1 MDRFTLVG
9 PQTQDSTSHAVDEA
23 SILEHESGGNPMAT
37 RTYRIGLALF
47 LTFSVIISTVSIP
60 EEKARLT
67 TPNSTPV
74 DDTSGRQAGFDPDCS
89 GLTFEDLFEYDYA
102 IFDLI
107 ILDDWATADMSAS
120 AWVNGSN
127 SAIVRANLDGLF
139 DGAPGGNNSF
149 ISTDERDAVR
159 EFGPLC
165 IEDMETRLGMNE
177 KNLKDGEFGW
187 NNFTFANDGIAL
199 DEVNIVPDNHPDART
214 CTNFGASTSC
224 KEVPVSIT
232 DNMEIHLS
240 SQPDVSN
247 LEFVQLPNKGESN
260 FTLAMNITNMTS
272 GVFQAT
278 FPFVENLRVDA
289 AYMQDRNQGLSGE
302 LYNLDSLEVMTTTS
316 EQVLIRLDLEF
327 DRSQWDVERFIFIE
341 LTTSERLI
349 NTPPVW
355 TADSPS
361 NGTKFALNMG
371 GQTTIATSDIIQ
383 SWGQDVDGWT
393 MDCTFSSSLLSS
405 TLNGNGDW
413 VITHPENMDE
423 SETADCI
430 LTDELNVAN
439 EETRSFEFGTLFNLE
454 SVLSDD
460 QTSILATI
468 TPTGFVNS
476 FSITVH
482 AHQIQSN
489 DMGQMISADVGN
501 SAVTVELPLTG
512 VKPGSIAAMGV
523 ASANSMGDYEFMINL
538 NIEKPNSIP
547 VIEHTPNA
555 LENSNATWDAS
566 GRVFILRGTFYE
578 PDGEF
583 ISFSYTLCGFSS
595 QGFITSA
602 NSWEVDISIA
612 PCIAAGTNDY
622 AVTITGTDESG
633 GVSTLGVHVADPFAQ
648 IDSDASPEPD
658 DSESSE
664 GLPSLSLLACLC
676 MIGLAFLRER
686 R

>member
-1 MDRFTLVG
+1 MVG
-9 PQTQDSTSHAVDEA
+9 SQTKDSTPYPVVNA
-23 SILEHESGGNPMAT
+23 SILEHKSAGAIMAT
-37 RTYRIGLALF
+37 HTSRIGLALF
-47 LTFSVIISTVSIP
+47 LTLCVLISTFSLP
-60 EEKARLT
+60 EEKARRSMT
-67 TPNSTPV
+67 EATSV
-74 DDTSGRQAGFDPDCS
+74 DDTSGRQAGFDPDCT

-102 IFDLI
+102 IFDLL

-139 DGAPGGNNSF
+139 DGAPGGNNSY

-177 KNLKDGEFGW
+177 KNLKDGEYGW

-199 DEVNIVPDNHPDART
+199 DEVNIVPTNHPDART

-247 LEFVQLPNKGESN
+247 LEFVQLPNKGDSN

-278 FPFVENLRVDA
+278 FPFVQNLRVDA
-289 AYMQDRNQGLSGE
+289 AYMQDRNQGIPGD

-316 EQVLIRLDLEF
+316 QQVQIRLELEF
-327 DRSQWDVERFIFIE
+327 DRSQWDVERFVFVE
-341 LTTSERLI
+341 FTTSERLV
-349 NTPPVW
+349 NSPPVW

-361 NGTKFALNMG
+361 DGTKFALNSG
-371 GQTTIATSDIIQ
+371 GQTTVATSEILQ

-393 MDCTFSSSLLSS
+393 MDCTFSSTLLSS

-413 VITHPENMDE
+413 VITHPENMDGSE
-423 SETADCI
+423 SADCM
-430 LTDELNVAN
+430 LTDELNVSN
-439 EETRSFEFGTLFNLE
+439 EDIRSFEFGTPFTLE
-454 SVLSDD
+454 STLSED
-460 QTSILATI
+460 QTSIVATI

-476 FSITVH
+476 FTITMH

-501 SAVTVELPLTG
+501 TAVNVELPLTG

-523 ASANSMGDYEFMINL
+523 ATANGMMEYHFMIEL

-547 VIEHTPNA
+547 MIEHSPNA

-566 GRVFILRGTFYE
+566 GRVFILRGTYYE
-578 PDGEF
+578 VDGEF
-583 ISFSYTLCGFSS
+583 VSFSYTLCGFSS
-595 QGFITSA
+595 EGFITTA

-622 AVTITGTDESG
+622 AVVITGTDESG
-633 GVSTLGVHVADPFAQ
+633 GANTLNVHVADPFSQ

-658 DSESSE
+658 DKDSSE
-664 GLPSLSLLACLC
+664 GLPSLSLFACLC

>member
-1 MDRFTLVG
+1 MAGT
-9 PQTQDSTSHAVDEA
+9 QTKDSTSYAVVDA
-23 SILEHESGGNPMAT
+23 SILEHESGGVLMAT
-37 RTYRIGLALF
+37 HPSRIGLALF
-47 LTFSVIISTVSIP
+47 LTLCVLMSTLSLP
-60 EEKARLT
+60 EEKAQLSIID
-67 TPNSTPV
+67 STSV

-102 IFDLI
+102 IFDLL

-177 KNLKDGEFGW
+177 KNLKDGEYGW

-199 DEVNIVPDNHPDART
+199 DEVDIVPNNHPDART
-214 CTNFGASTSC
+214 CTNFGASTNC

-272 GVFQAT
+272 GVFKAT
-278 FPFVENLRVDA
+278 FPFVQNLRVDA
-289 AYMQDRNQGLSGE
+289 AYMQDRNQGIPGE

-316 EQVLIRLDLEF
+316 EQVQIRLELEF
-327 DRSQWDVERFIFIE
+327 DRSQWDVERFIFVE
-341 LTTSERLI
+341 FTTSERLI

-355 TADSPS
+355 TADSPTD
-361 NGTKFALNMG
+361 GTKFALNAG
-371 GQTTIATSDIIQ
+371 GQTTVASREILQ

-393 MDCTFSSSLLSS
+393 MDCTFSSTLFGS
-405 TLNGNGDW
+405 TLNANGDW
-413 VITHPENMDE
+413 VITHPENMDGSE
-423 SETADCI
+423 SADCM
-430 LTDELNVAN
+430 LTDELNVSN
-439 EETRSFEFGTLFNLE
+439 EDIRSFEFGTLFTIE
-454 SVLSDD
+454 SALSED
-460 QTSILATI
+460 QKSIVATV
-468 TPTGFVNS
+468 TPTGFANS
-476 FSITVH
+476 FTVTIH

-489 DMGQMISADVGN
+489 DMGQMVSADVGN
-501 SAVTVELPLTG
+501 NAVTVELPLTG

-523 ASANSMGDYEFMINL
+523 AIANGMMDYNFMIEL
-538 NIEKPNSIP
+538 SIEKPNSIP
-547 VIEHTPNA
+547 MIEHSPNA

-566 GRVFILRGTFYE
+566 GRVFILRGTYYE
-578 PDGEF
+578 VDGEF
-583 ISFSYTLCGFSS
+583 VSFSYTLCGFSS
-595 QGFITSA
+595 EGFITTA

-622 AVTITGTDESG
+622 AVVITGTDESG
-633 GVSTLGVHVADPFAQ
+633 GVNTLDIHVDDPFAQ
-648 IDSDASPEPD
+648 IDSNSSPEPD
-658 DSESSE
+658 DADSSK
-664 GLPSLSLLACLC
+664 GLPSLSLFACLC

>member
-1 MDRFTLVG
+1 MDCFAMVG
-9 PQTQDSTSHAVDEA
+9 PQTKDSAPHAVGKA
-23 SILEHESGGNPMAT
+23 SILEHESGGTNMAT
-37 RTYRIGLALF
+37 HSYRIGLALF
-47 LTFSVIISTVSIP
+47 LTFSVLISTVSLP
-60 EEKARLT
+60 EEKAQLST
-67 TPNSTPV
+67 TTSTSI

-102 IFDLI
+102 FFDLL

-139 DGAPGGNNSF
+139 DGAPGGNNSY

-177 KNLKDGEFGW
+177 KNLKEGEFGW
-187 NNFTFANDGIAL
+187 NNFSFSNDGIAL
-199 DEVNIVPDNHPDART
+199 DEVDIVPNNHPEAQT

-224 KEVPVSIT
+224 REVPVSIT

-278 FPFVENLRVDA
+278 FPYIENLRVDA
-289 AYMQDRNQGLSGE
+289 AYMQDRNQGVPGD
-302 LYNLDSLEVMTTTS
+302 LYNLDSLEVTTTS
-316 EQVLIRLDLEF
+316 SEQIQIRLELEF
-327 DRSQWDVERFIFIE
+327 DRSQWDVERFIFVE
-341 LTTSERLI
+341 FTTSERLV

-361 NGTKFALNMG
+361 DETKFALNLG
-371 GQTTIATSDIIQ
+371 GQTTVATSETLQ

-393 MDCTFSSSLLSS
+393 MGCTFSSALLSS
-405 TLNGNGDW
+405 TLNENGDW
-413 VITHPENMDE
+413 VINHPENMDGSE
-423 SETADCI
+423 SADCM
-430 LTDELNVAN
+430 LTDELNVSN
-439 EETRSFEFGTLFNLE
+439 EDIRTFEFGTLFTIE
-454 SVLSDD
+454 SALSED
-460 QTSILATI
+460 QTSIVATI

-476 FSITVH
+476 FTITIH

-489 DMGQMISADVGN
+489 DMGQKISADVGN
-501 SAVTVELPLTG
+501 NAVTVELPLTG

-523 ASANSMGDYEFMINL
+523 ASANSMGDYQFMVGL
-538 NIEKPNSIP
+538 NIEKPNSVPI
-547 VIEHTPNA
+547 IEHSPNA

-566 GRVFILRGTFYE
+566 GRVFILRGTYYE
-578 PDGEF
+578 VDGEF
-583 ISFSYTLCGFSS
+583 VSFSYTLCGFSS
-595 QGFITSA
+595 EGFITSA

-622 AVTITGTDESG
+622 AVVITGTDESG
-633 GVSTLGVHVADPFAQ
+633 GVNTLNIHVADPFAQ

-658 DSESSE
+658 DKDSSQ
-664 GLPSLSLLACLC
+664 GLPSLSLFACLC

>member
-1 MDRFTLVG
+1 MVG
-9 PQTQDSTSHAVDEA
+9 SQTKDSTPYPVVNA
-23 SILEHESGGNPMAT
+23 SILEHESGGTFMAT
-37 RTYRIGLALF
+37 HTSRIGLALF
-47 LTFSVIISTVSIP
+47 LTFCVLISTFSLP
-60 EEKARLT
+60 EEKARRSMT
-67 TPNSTPV
+67 EATSV
-74 DDTSGRQAGFDPDCS
+74 DDTSGRQAGFDPDCT

-102 IFDLI
+102 IFDLL

-139 DGAPGGNNSF
+139 DGAPGGNNSY

-177 KNLKDGEFGW
+177 KNLKDGEYGW

-199 DEVNIVPDNHPDART
+199 DEVNIVPTNHPDARK
-214 CTNFGASTSC
+214 CTNFGASNSC

-247 LEFVQLPNKGESN
+247 LEFVQLPNKGDSN

-278 FPFVENLRVDA
+278 FPFVQNLRVDA
-289 AYMQDRNQGLSGE
+289 AYMQDRNQGIPGD

-316 EQVLIRLDLEF
+316 EQVQIRLELEF
-327 DRSQWDVERFIFIE
+327 DRSQWDVERFVFVE
-341 LTTSERLI
+341 FTTSERLV
-349 NTPPVW
+349 NSPPVW

-361 NGTKFALNMG
+361 DGTKFALNSG
-371 GQTTIATSDIIQ
+371 GQTTVATSEILQ

-393 MDCTFSSSLLSS
+393 MDCTFSSTLLSS

-413 VITHPENMDE
+413 VITHPENMDGSE
-423 SETADCI
+423 SADCM
-430 LTDELNVAN
+430 LTDELNVSN
-439 EETRSFEFGTLFNLE
+439 EDIRSFEFGTPFTLE
-454 SVLSDD
+454 STLSED
-460 QTSILATI
+460 QTSIVATI

-476 FSITVH
+476 FTITMH

-489 DMGQMISADVGN
+489 DMGQMVSADVGN
-501 SAVTVELPLTG
+501 TAVNVELPLTG

-523 ASANSMGDYEFMINL
+523 ATANGMMDYHFMIEL

-547 VIEHTPNA
+547 MIEHSPNA

-566 GRVFILRGTFYE
+566 GRVFILRGTYYE
-578 PDGEF
+578 VDGEF
-583 ISFSYTLCGFSS
+583 VSFSYTLCGFSS
-595 QGFITSA
+595 EGFITTA

-622 AVTITGTDESG
+622 AVVITGTDESG
-633 GVSTLGVHVADPFAQ
+633 GVNTLNVHVADPFAQ

-658 DSESSE
+658 DNDSSE
-664 GLPSLSLLACLC
+664 GLPSLSLFACLC